1 MNERLE
7 TEWVELFRARVGL
20 SRDQLPFLWD
30 CDFMF
35 GEALDGV
42 MERYVLCEINVSSVS
57 PFPDSA
63 IQPLVSAV
71 QKRLERL

>member
-1 MNERLE
+1 
-7 TEWVELFRARVGL
+7 
-20 SRDQLPFLWD
+20 
-30 CDFMF
+30 MF